1 MNTSI
6 LATTTAILIAASSVA
21 IAAPQAGKTRAE
33 VRAELKALHDV
44 GYTFASDN
52 TRYPANIQMANAELA
67 RQSRNRAASGSS
79 DANNTNAT
87 SVTGVATG
95 DTVSASGAMQ
105 RVYRGIPHLDNIYH
119 GQ

>member
-21 IAAPQAGKTRAE
+21 IAAPQAEKTRAE

-44 GYTFASDN
+44 GYTSASDN
-52 TRYPANIQMANAELA
+52 TRYPANIQMAQAKLE
-67 RQSRNRAASGSS
+67 RQSAQSAASVTS
-79 DANNTNAT
+79 AT
-87 SVTGVATG
+87 STTGVATG
-95 DTVSASGAMQ
+95 DTASASGAMQ
-105 RVYRGIPHLDNIYH
+105 RDYPSASHLDNIYR